1 MFYLQSYFLQSIPHG
16 QECDVLKKKKSD
28 PITQFTESILTW
40 WVWSFPRKKKLNLF
54 YKLEFCINL
63 LEQNSKLINVIWTIF
78 LHKKQ
83 VCCDLNSFSFSIPN
97 LYLCLQ
103 LLCWCRVYVLVITL
117 PARHVLYT
125 LLYLVLNYTLR
136 LSLGDISRECLLIPK
151 EYYGHHLIIL
161 EAYFCLW
168 TFTKIFYISLAGNFL
183 KCPRNQGKIPD
194 TF

>member
-16 QECDVLKKKKSD
+16 QECDVLKKKKVIPSLSSQRAFWHD
-28 PITQFTESILTW
+28 ECGFSLG
-40 WVWSFPRKKKLNLF
+40 KKKINLF

-125 LLYLVLNYTLR
+125 LLYLALNYTLR